1 MKFDYIIVGAGTA
14 GCVLANRLSENPDHQ
29 VLLIEA
35 GMDNRDPRIEMPSA
49 YSTINHSYF
58 NWNFYT
64 EPQRFANNRKI
75 YQPRGKAIGG
85 SGMINCMAY
94 IRGNK
99 EDYNQWARIGCE
111 GWDYE
116 SMLPYFIQSENNQTF
131 KNKFHGQGGPMTISH
146 SKNESIFG
154 NAFLAACVESGIPL
168 NEDFNGEKQNGAGFF
183 QFNIDN
189 GVRCSTAKSFIH
201 PILKRKNLRILTQ
214 FRVSK
219 IQLKNE
225 KAIGVE
231 GFKDGSKSLQTFEA
245 NKEIIL
251 SAGAFQ
257 SPQILMLSGIGDKNY
272 LNEFGID
279 SVLDLQGVGQNLSD
293 HIFVNMNTEAT
304 TKGISYNTAIN
315 SPNFMNYLFHK
326 KGPLTSSPLEGCAF
340 VDTLNNSEE
349 PDIQFHF
356 TSAWAQD
363 IHNFNDRPL
372 SDGYTIL
379 PTLLKSKSRGYVGLR
394 SANFQDAPIID
405 PNYLSDEKGEDLTT
419 LIRGVRKAQDVLNAN
434 AFNEYRKRK
443 NYPDKDLQTDDEIAA
458 HIRESLECVYHPV
471 GTCQMGIGKDAVT
484 DPKNLKIYG
493 IEGLRIA
500 DASIM
505 PDLTSGNINATVVA
519 IAEKLADEV
528 IGNR

>member
-14 GCVLANRLSENPDHQ
+14 GCVLANRLSENPFHQ

-49 YSTINHSYF
+49 YSTLNHSYL

-64 EPQRFANNRKI
+64 EPQKHVNHRRL

-99 EDYNQWARIGCE
+99 EDYNHWAKMGCE

-116 SMLPYFIQSENNQTF
+116 NMLPYFIKSENNQTWN
-131 KNKFHGQGGPMTISH
+131 NKYHGQNGPMTISH
-146 SKNESIFG
+146 SQNESLFG
-154 NAFLAACVESGIPL
+154 NAFLAACVENGIPL

-183 QFNIDN
+183 QFNIEN
-189 GVRCSTAKSFIH
+189 GVRCSTAKAFIQ
-201 PILKRKNLRILTQ
+201 PILNRKNLHILTQ
-214 FRVSK
+214 FHVSK
-219 IQLKNE
+219 INFNNNQ
-225 KAIGVE
+225 AIGID
-231 GFKDGSKSLQTFEA
+231 GFKHGSKVVQSFECE
-245 NKEIIL
+245 KEIIL

-257 SPQILMLSGIGDKNY
+257 SPQLLLLSGIGDKNY
-272 LNEFGID
+272 LKVLSID
-279 SVLDLQGVGQNLSD
+279 SRIDLPGVGQNLSD
-293 HIFVNMNTEAT
+293 HVFVNMNTEAS
-304 TKGISYNTAIN
+304 TKGLSYNTVIN
-315 SPNFMNYLFHK
+315 APNFIEYLFK
-326 KGPLTSSPLEGCAF
+326 KSGILASSPLEGCAF
-340 VDTLNNSEE
+340 LDTLNHSDE

-356 TSAWAQD
+356 SSAWAQD
-363 IHNFNDRPL
+363 IHHFNKRPL

-379 PTLLKSKSRGYVGLR
+379 PTLLKPKSRGSVGLK
-394 SANFQDAPIID
+394 SSNYFDSPIID
-405 PNYLSDEKGEDLTT
+405 PQYLSDAKDEDLAT
-419 LIRGVRKAQDVLNAN
+419 LIRGVRKAQEVLNAH
-434 AFNEYRKRK
+434 AFDPYRKRK
-443 NYPDKDLQTDDEIAA
+443 NYPSKELVSDDEIAE

-484 DPKNLKIYG
+484 DPKTLKVYG
-493 IEGLRIA
+493 TEGLRVA

-528 IGNR
+528 RGKR